1 MKLSKLSFLA
11 ALPVLLVTPTALA
24 RSHHQNHNPKPP
36 TSHPTPAPVPPPAPT
51 PPPTPPSGT
60 TTVKSVTFY
69 GWPDN
74 SPPGTAIAYPQI
86 HKGAGGV
93 GTFTD
98 PVTFATS
105 SKLFAPGTKL
115 YVPFLSKYVI
125 MEDNCVDCVSDYN
138 KGITHIDI
146 WLNSNASFK
155 KETLACENKWTPDG
169 SVSIVQNPASNL
181 TVNTTPLFNTSTGKC
196 L

>member
-1 MKLSKLSFLA
+1 MKLLKLSTLVVV
-11 ALPVLLVTPTALA
+11 PVLLMTSPVFA
-24 RSHHQNHNPKPP
+24 RSHHQNHPKPP
-36 TSHPTPAPVPPPAPT
+36 TSHPTPPPPTPT
-51 PPPTPPSGT
+51 PPPNG

-74 SPPGTAIAYPQI
+74 SPPGTDIAYPQI

-105 SKLFAPGTKL
+105 SKLFSPGTKL
-115 YVPFLSKYVI
+115 YVPFISKYVI

-138 KGITHIDI
+138 KGISHIDI
-146 WLNSNASFK
+146 WMNSNASYK
-155 KETLACENKWTPDG
+155 KEVLACENKWTPDG
-169 SVSIVQNPASNL
+169 SVQIVQNPPSTE